1 MNLVLFVVNDRR
13 RLRSYR
19 VDRIASIKPTTERF
33 TPPTEW
39 NSDPANPAGSCRKL
53 H

>member
-19 VDRIASIKPTTERF
+19 VDRIASIKPTT
-33 TPPTEW
+33 T
-39 NSDPANPAGSCRKL
+39 AGSPASSPRIG
-53 H
+53 